1 MPSLLT
7 YSYIGIYSFFHA
19 EELKPMHG
27 WANVYERFWTPQL
40 DRVKQRA
47 EIKML

>member
-1 MPSLLT
+1 
-7 YSYIGIYSFFHA
+7 
-19 EELKPMHG
+19 MHG

-47 EIKML
+47 EIKMLERMMERPAKPIQEEKKQCRQST